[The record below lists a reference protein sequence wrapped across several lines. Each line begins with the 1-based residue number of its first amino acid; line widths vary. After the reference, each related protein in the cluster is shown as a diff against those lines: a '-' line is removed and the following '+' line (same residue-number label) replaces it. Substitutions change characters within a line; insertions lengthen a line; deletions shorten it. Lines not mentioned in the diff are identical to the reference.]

1 FEIGGRSVWHLRL
14 QNFGRPQLLAGRHER
29 SLFSLARHWEWQ
41 ALWPWPLTARLLG
54 RTIRSWCRLKFR
66 SRRLPD
72 AWDGITPQ
80 LSDFH
85 YDDRFSVVPLRKASD
100 VVNPLCP
107 DLREI
112 LYSSSLQ
119 EIST

>member
-1 FEIGGRSVWHLRL
+1 
-14 QNFGRPQLLAGRHER
+14 
-29 SLFSLARHWEWQ
+29 LFSLARHWEWQ

-107 DLREI
+107 DLLVVTGDFVQFLSSRNI
-112 LYSSSLQ
+112 YITRKSIRPQSSLPL
-119 EIST
+119 SWPN